1 MYSLILDS
9 STKKLY
15 VCLVSDNKILFEK
28 YIEGRNDHAKNIV
41 ATIDE
46 ALKSAEIDSDKLNE
60 IIVGVGPGSYTGVRM
75 AVAVAKM
82 MAVFKKNIKL
92 YTISTLKLM
101 SSNKKGLVLA
111 SIDARRG
118 NCFGMII
125 DNNNSKYVINEGLI
139 SYDELKNN
147 KYDVEVTEN
156 DFVVDPF
163 YVINNKQLVSE
174 PHLLVPNYLRDTEA
188 ERNINA

>member
-41 ATIDE
+41 STIDE
-46 ALKSAEIDSDKLNE
+46 ALKSASIDTDKLNE
-60 IIVGVGPGSYTGVRM
+60 VIVGVGPGSYTGVRM

-92 YTISTLKLM
+92 YTISTLMLM
-101 SSNKKGLVLA
+101 SSNKKGLVLS

-125 DNNNSKYVINEGLI
+125 DNDSLKYVINEGLI
-139 SYDELKNN
+139 SYEELKNN
-147 KYDVEVTEN
+147 KYDVEVTEEN
-156 DFVVDPF
+156 FVVDPI
-163 YVINNKQLVSE
+163 YVLNNKKLVLE

>member
-1 MYSLILDS
+1 M
-9 STKKLY
+9 
-15 VCLVSDNKILFEK
+15 
-28 YIEGRNDHAKNIV
+28 NIV

-60 IIVGVGPGSYTGVRM
+60 IIVGIGPGSYTGVRM

-125 DNNNSKYVINEGLI
+125 DNNNSKYVVNEGLI

-156 DFVVDPF
+156 DFVVDPI

>member
-101 SSNKKGLVLA
+101 SSNKKGLVLT

-125 DNNNSKYVINEGLI
+125 DNDNLKYVINEGLI